1 MNGGEIIARVLQKQ
15 GVKFLFTLCGG
26 HISPIFVAAQNL
38 GLRVI
43 DTRHEAT
50 AVFAADAVSRLTGV
64 PGVAAVTAGPGVTN
78 SITAVRN
85 ARLAQSPLVL
95 LGGAAAT
102 LLKGRGALQDIDQI
116 TLMKPNVKWATAIRR
131 VSEIIPILE
140 KAFAIA
146 QEGVPGPVF
155 VECPIDTL
163 YDEELVRNWYGK
175 DTSPKTIREKI
186 VRWYIRRHAQNLFTG
201 KDSLAFDSP
210 RQNVTYPNHS
220 TAHLSKTISK
230 LIAASKPVLLVGSGA
245 VMNPQKTE
253 QLAAAVTRLG
263 LPVYLGGMGRGL
275 LGKDSPL
282 QMRHHRKQAIKESD
296 LVVLAG
302 VANDF
307 RLDYGKHIG
316 RRPFISINRSR
327 EDLTRNKR
335 PTLAVHADPQDFLIA
350 LVQTFQGDYSGW
362 IKTLRARDAGR
373 EVDIDKQANA
383 PVDRG
388 INPIKLFRDLEPQL
402 DDLTILVADGGD
414 FVASSAYILRPRKP
428 LAWLDPGVF
437 GTLGMGAGF
446 ALGAKLVF
454 PDHDV
459 WIIYGDGSAAY
470 SLMEYDTFVRHQLPI
485 ISVIGN
491 DGCWSQIARDQ
502 VEILKSDCAMN
513 LALSDY
519 QDIGK
524 AFGAWGVRVE
534 SLETFNAAVVEA
546 KLLSRKGTPFI
557 INAIIGKTAFRK
569 GSVSM

>member
-1 MNGGEIIARVLQKQ
+1 MNGGEIIARVLQRQ

-26 HISPIFVAAQNL
+26 HISPIFVEAQRL

-43 DTRHEAT
+43 DTRHEAN

-102 LLKGRGALQDIDQI
+102 LLKGRGALQDIDQLA
-116 TLMKPNVKWATAIRR
+116 LMKPNVKWAAAIKR
-131 VSEIIPILE
+131 VRDIIPTLE
-140 KAFAIA
+140 RAFAIA

-163 YDEELVRNWYGK
+163 YDEELVRSWYERP
-175 DTSPKTIREKI
+175 TAPKTIQGK
-186 VRWYIRRHAQNLFTG
+186 VLQWYIRRHARNLFAG
-201 KDSLAFDSP
+201 KESLTFSSP
-210 RQNVTYPNHS
+210 QQKAAYLSHS
-220 TAHLSKTISK
+220 AAQLAAAVSK
-230 LIAASKPVLLVGSGA
+230 LKAAAKPVLLVGSGA
-245 VMNPQKTE
+245 MMNPQKTE

-263 LPVYLGGMGRGL
+263 IPVYLGGMGRGL
-275 LGKDSPL
+275 LGREHPL
-282 QMRHHRKQAIKESD
+282 QMRHHRKEAIRESD
-296 LVVLAG
+296 LIILAG

-307 RLDYGKHIG
+307 RLDYGNHIG
-316 RRPFISINRSR
+316 SRPFISVNRSR
-327 EDLTRNKR
+327 QDLTRNKR
-335 PTLAVHADPQDFLIA
+335 PTLAIHADPQDFLIA
-350 LVQTFQGDYSGW
+350 LAQGFRGDYASW
-362 IKTLRARDAGR
+362 VKNLRARDASR
-373 EVDIDKQANA
+373 EADIDKQANGS
-383 PVDRG
+383 VDRG
-388 INPIKLFRDLEPQL
+388 INPIKLFRTLEPEL
-402 DDLTILVADGGD
+402 DERTILVADGGD
-414 FVASSAYILRPRKP
+414 FVASSAYILHPRKP
-428 LAWLDPGVF
+428 LSWLDPGVF

-470 SLMEYDTFVRHQLPI
+470 SLMEYDTLVRHQLPV
-485 ISVIGN
+485 ISVIGT

-519 QDIGK
+519 QDVGK
-524 AFGAWGVRVE
+524 AFGAAGARVE
-534 SLETFNAAVVEA
+534 SLEAFKAAVAEA
-546 KLLSRKGTPFI
+546 KLLSRKGTPYI
-557 INAIIGKTAFRK
+557 INAIIRKTAFRK
-569 GSVSM
+569 GSMSM